1 MRSTLSLRH
10 APRRVRLTSALRP
23 ALAAA
28 QLALRLAA
36 ASSIPSL
43 NPARFHSTQ
52 PVSPP
57 TSIPTVSAE
66 DTYDIVIIGGG
77 PAGLALA
84 TAMVSHT
91 ALQDARILL
100 LEGGSLG
107 SVRDWDDEGPWSN
120 RVSSLTA
127 ENVEWLQEIGA
138 WEHIAL
144 PRSRAVDDIIVFA
157 NPEPDSHPMLHF
169 PPQGAPLARMT
180 ENVNTQRAL
189 LRRLQE
195 VGTNVTVRE
204 GARVAEMRYGEG
216 RGWVGLRIG
225 DEWVRGSLVVGAD
238 GPNSPVRQFAEIDT
252 FGHAYNAHGVVATM
266 SHLPPAVWPNHTAF
280 QRFLPTGPLAFLP
293 LADDAS
299 TMVWS
304 TTPGL
309 GAALKGLAPDALTLM
324 INAGWNLPE
333 ADLAVVNDA
342 LLAADRAGTPL
353 TRNDIADLLGA
364 FEGAM
369 PTEAP
374 LPPTITGVDPK
385 SVASFPLRLAHADA
399 YTAHRLAL
407 VGDAAHTT
415 HPLAGQGLN
424 AGLADARVLAA
435 TLADARR
442 VGADVGSI
450 TALAP
455 YPRGRYLPNHIMLA
469 AVDKLNWIFGSRSPL
484 INWARG
490 TGLEVFN
497 ELGPIKDFFMA
508 NAGSGNSRART
519 DKDRVYGRSYATDQL
534 NGGASG
540 LPRFLAD
547 ATGALGMLR
556 NVGRAAGDA
565 VAEGLKVALRS
576 GADALES
583 RQTPKQTPKT

>member
-1 MRSTLSLRH
+1 MG
-10 APRRVRLTSALRP
+10 
-23 ALAAA
+23 
-28 QLALRLAA
+28 RLAKRVA
-36 ASSIPSL
+36 VAPSSAPFSS
-43 NPARFHSTQ
+43 PTRSHSTQ
-52 PVSPP
+52 PVPPPAPIPEISP
-57 TSIPTVSAE
+57 
-66 DTYDIVIIGGG
+66 DNTYDIVIIGGG

-84 TAMVSHT
+84 TAMELTTVSHG

-100 LEGGSLG
+100 LEGGSLAP
-107 SVRDWDDEGPWSN
+107 VRNWDDGGPWSN

-127 ENVEWLQEIGA
+127 ENIEWLQEIGA
-138 WEHIAL
+138 WKHIAL

-157 NPEPDSHPMLHF
+157 NPDPDSHPMLHF
-169 PPQGAPLARMT
+169 PPQDAPLARMT

-189 LRRLQE
+189 LRRLEE
-195 VGTNVTVRE
+195 VGANVTVRE
-204 GARVAEMRYGEG
+204 GARVGEMRYGEG
-216 RGWVGLRIG
+216 RGWVGLRMG

-304 TTPGL
+304 TTPEL
-309 GAALKGLAPDALTLM
+309 AAALKRLAPDALTLM

-333 ADLAVVNDA
+333 ADLAVVNEA
-342 LLAADRAGTPL
+342 LLAADGAGTPL
-353 TRNDIADLLGA
+353 TRDAIAGLLGA
-364 FEGAM
+364 CEGAM
-369 PTEAP
+369 PSEAP
-374 LPPTITGVDPK
+374 LPPTITSVDPK

-424 AGLADARVLAA
+424 AGLADARVLAS

-442 VGADVGSI
+442 VGADLGSI

-455 YPRGRYLPNHIMLA
+455 YPRGRYLPNHVMLA

-519 DKDRVYGRSYATDQL
+519 EKDRVFGRSHASDRLT
-534 NGGASG
+534 GGAGG
-540 LPRFLAD
+540 LPGFLAD
-547 ATGALGMLR
+547 ATDALGIVR
-556 NVGRAAGDA
+556 SIGRAAGDA
-565 VAEGLKVALRS
+565 VAEGVKVALRR

-583 RQTPKQTPKT
+583 RQSPPKH